1 MGSLCYGV
9 GSLYIFRGGLI
20 MDKETRI
27 KDLER
32 MLRLCH
38 AVDGLMQLS
47 MKFDKYG
54 INKTI
59 VEIKEEIEKLEE
71 ENNGK
76 DI

>member
-1 MGSLCYGV
+1 
-9 GSLYIFRGGLI
+9 

-38 AVDGLMQLS
+38 AVDGLMQLT
-47 MKFDKYG
+47 MKYDRYD

-71 ENNGK
+71 VDNK
-76 DI
+76 

>member
-1 MGSLCYGV
+1 
-9 GSLYIFRGGLI
+9 

-38 AVDGLMQLS
+38 AVDGLMQLT
-47 MKFDKYG
+47 MKYDRYD

-71 ENNGK
+71 ENDN
-76 DI
+76 D